1 MMENEQAGSQGEF
14 VAAFR
19 RRRMLLLLVAGPVF
33 LITLLIALAL
43 PNIYQSA
50 ASFRLRDAP
59 ASEANN
65 RESYVDQYVTGVEQY
80 VLNGSL
86 AENIVEKVKPYGD
99 LPTGPAIGRLR
110 KNIRVDMIKETIL
123 DPQSGHDK
131 DIHTGFTV
139 SFLDGNPKVA
149 HDVAAALSDAFIK
162 GSREMAGAVV
172 ADQVTFFSG
181 EADRTRARISD
192 LEKKVADFK
201 NQNFEQLPESAQANQ
216 TQRSQMQQEM
226 SQIDRELSTLQQ
238 NRIFLA
244 EQLQT
249 AKNGTDG
256 GNNLAMLEDQY
267 KRMATSYDPSH
278 PDMVAM
284 RRQIEAARRGG
295 GNAGTG
301 DGSLQSELANQ
312 RAILAE
318 ARQRYSEDHPDV
330 KRLVATIKQ
339 LEQRV
344 AAGERGTAA
353 VNNNTT
359 PVVMQLNTQ
368 IHATDTQ
375 IGALTG
381 RRAELRTRL
390 QDLDRR
396 LALTPHVEREYETLN
411 RDLGTARQQYDQ
423 LLTQRLN
430 AEVAVASIAGGTSDK
445 FELVQPAFV
454 PDRPA
459 KPFRLGIIV
468 MGLIGALVIA
478 SIVAVVTEAMDATVR
493 GSRDLLSSL
502 SLTPLAVIPEI
513 RNSVFNTRR
522 RREITRTLVATA
534 LGIPVL
540 YVGLHLLLR

>member
-14 VAAFR
+14 AAAFR
-19 RRRMLLLLVAGPVF
+19 RRRMLLLLVAGPIF
-33 LITLLIALAL
+33 LITLLVALAL

-50 ASFRLRDAP
+50 AAFRLREAP

-65 RESYVDQYVTGVEQY
+65 RESYVDQYVNGIEQY

-86 AENIVEKVKPYGD
+86 AENIVEKLKPYPNLG
-99 LPTGPAIGRLR
+99 TGPAVSRLQ
-110 KNIRVDMIKETIL
+110 KNVHVDMIKETIL

-139 SFLDGNPKVA
+139 SFFDGNPKVA
-149 HDVAAALSDAFIK
+149 HDVAAALSEAFIK

-172 ADQVTFFSG
+172 ADQVTFFTA
-181 EADRTRARISD
+181 EADRNRARISD

-216 TQRSQMQQEM
+216 TERTQMQQEM

-238 NRIFLA
+238 NRIFLQ

-249 AKNGTDG
+249 AKTGTDG
-256 GNNLAMLEDQY
+256 GSNLAALEDQY
-267 KRMATSYDPSH
+267 KRMQSTYDPSH

-295 GNAGTG
+295 GAAASG
-301 DGSLQSELANQ
+301 DGSLQAELTNQ

-318 ARQRYSEDHPDV
+318 ARQRYSDDHPDV
-330 KRLVATIKQ
+330 KRLVATIRQ
-339 LEQRV
+339 LEQRI
-344 AAGERGTAA
+344 AAGERGTSNANTA
-353 VNNNTT
+353 TT
-359 PVVMQLNTQ
+359 PVVVQLNTQ

-375 IGALTG
+375 IAGLNG

-396 LALTPHVEREYETLN
+396 LAQTPHVEREYETLN

-430 AEVAVASIAGGTSDK
+430 AEVAAASIAGGTSDK
-445 FELVQPAFV
+445 FELVQPAFM

-459 KPFRLGIIV
+459 KPFRVGIIV

-478 SIVAVVTEAMDATVR
+478 SIVAVVTEAMDTTVR

-502 SLTPLAVIPEI
+502 SLTPIAVIPEI
-513 RNSVFNTRR
+513 RNSAFNVRR

-534 LGIPVL
+534 LGVPLL